1 MTSTLVDLD
10 HNATTRPLP
19 EVVEAYVR
27 ASELA
32 WGNPGSR
39 HGLGRKARVLLENSR
54 EEMAAILGAFP
65 DELIFTSGGT
75 EANNLALRGLIRGSS
90 GLIGLT
96 AGEHPCVVETCRD
109 LANRGFTLEWLPV
122 DSAGRISRCAIE
134 ELLDRK
140 PTLVTCIL
148 AHNETG
154 VIQEL
159 APIAMT
165 ASAMGIPFHV
175 DGVQAVG
182 KLPVSFRELGVT
194 SLAFAAHKFHGPR
207 GIGGLLVR
215 RGAKLNPLL
224 LGGHQ
229 ESEKRPG
236 TEAVPLVAAM
246 ATALSLW
253 HRDSAR
259 RTATMLAARDRLEAS
274 LLARCAP
281 AFVNGAE
288 ATRLPN
294 TSNIAFP
301 GVDGEAL
308 LVALDLV
315 GIACSLG
322 STCASGSTEPAP
334 ALVAMG
340 LPRERIAA
348 SVRFSVGCDNRL
360 EEIDDAVDRIAT
372 VVTRLRST

>member
-1 MTSTLVDLD
+1 MIPSLIDLD

-19 EVVEAYVR
+19 EVVEEYAR

-54 EEMAAILGAFP
+54 EEIASILGAFP

-75 EANNLALRGLIRGSS
+75 EANNLALRGLVRGSS
-90 GLIGLT
+90 GVIGLT
-96 AGEHPCVVETCRD
+96 AGEHPCVLETCRD
-109 LANRGFTLEWLPV
+109 LANRGFSLEWLPV
-122 DSAGRISRCAIE
+122 DSAGRLSRCAVE
-134 ELLDRK
+134 ELLDRQPK
-140 PTLVTCIL
+140 LVTCIL

-154 VIQEL
+154 VIQDL
-159 APIAMT
+159 APMAAT
-165 ASAMGIPFHV
+165 ASAMGIPFPV

-182 KLPVSFRELGVT
+182 KIPVNFRALGVT

-224 LGGHQ
+224 FGGHQ

-246 ATALSLW
+246 AMALSLW
-253 HRDSAR
+253 HRDSAQ
-259 RTATMLAARDRLEAS
+259 RTAAMSSARDRLEAR
-274 LLARCAP
+274 LLSRCAP
-281 AFVNGAE
+281 AYVNGGE
-288 ATRLPN
+288 AVRLPN

-308 LVALDLV
+308 LVALDLAGV
-315 GIACSLG
+315 ACSLG

-348 SVRFSVGCDNRL
+348 SVRFSVGYDNDL
-360 EEIDDAVDRIAT
+360 DQIDDTVDRITT
-372 VVTRLRST
+372 VVNRLRSA